1 MAKIEYMTNA
11 FQSDLKPRAR
21 LVLHCLALHSNKEGQ
36 CFPSIKTIAKEC
48 GYSVNTI
55 KRALDDLVESGFVV
69 KEARFDT
76 ERKHG
81 GQTSNLYTLNIV
93 QSNDNQ
99 KEEPVM
105 AEKQVIDIVTESKEE
120 KADDTED
127 KTVVEKTNDNNELG
141 VALKDYC
148 QNQRHEKIE
157 RSYPTY
163 NFTWAGEEP
172 KGASP

>member
-11 FQSDLKPRAR
+11 FRSDLKPRAR
-21 LVLHCLALHSNKEGQ
+21 LVLNCLALHSNKEGK

-48 GYSVNTI
+48 GYSVNTV
-55 KRALDDLVESGFVV
+55 KRALDDLVEAGFVV

-93 QSNDNQ
+93 QPKADSL
-99 KEEPVM
+99 KEPVKSEVQIVSGEIEVT
-105 AEKQVIDIVTESKEE
+105 AEKVEE
-120 KADDTED
+120 
-127 KTVVEKTNDNNELG
+127 VVGKISLEKTNDNNELG

-148 QNQRHEKIE
+148 QNQMYEKIE
-157 RSYPTY
+157 KSYPIY

>member
-55 KRALDDLVESGFVV
+55 KRALDDLVEAGFVV

-93 QSNDNQ
+93 QSKDNQ
-99 KEEPVM
+99 NEEPVM

-157 RSYPTY
+157 RSYPIY

>member
-55 KRALDDLVESGFVV
+55 KRALDDLVEAGFVV

-141 VALKDYC
+141 IALKDSC

>member
-1 MAKIEYMTNA
+1 MVKIEYMTNA

-120 KADDTED
+120 KADDIED
-127 KTVVEKTNDNNELG
+127 KTAVEKTNEINELG
-141 VALKDYC
+141 VALNDYC
-148 QNQRHEKIE
+148 QNQRREKIE

>member
-55 KRALDDLVESGFVV
+55 KRALDDLVEAGFVV
-69 KEARFDT
+69 KEARFDA

-81 GQTSNLYTLNIV
+81 GQTSNLYTLNVVQPKTEPAKKSVKSEEQIMSSEIEATDEKVEEIV
-93 QSNDNQ
+93 GKTSIAKANDQ
-99 KEEPVM
+99 
-105 AEKQVIDIVTESKEE
+105 
-120 KADDTED
+120 
-127 KTVVEKTNDNNELG
+127 NELG
-141 VALKDYC
+141 VAAKENGIDQCLNKT
-148 QNQRHEKIE
+148 ET
-157 RSYPTY
+157 SYPDY
-163 NFTWAGEEP
+163 AFTWAGEEP